1 MGKNRSMFQQFNNA
15 INSCF
20 TEGMDKH
27 ADKAFNLMATE
38 KIYSYSSMNNLKDF
52 AKNLSNYFK
61 ENYPDTKRIADIK
74 EEHLQNFLNYKNKEG
89 CSQNTLNLYKS
100 NLNKLEIV
108 VNKTY
113 SSVNW
118 DFKNTLETPA
128 SIKVYDS
135 NRGVDSVIKRE
146 DYNKILE
153 YCRENRSTSG
163 DAILLQNGLGIRVE
177 ELAQLKVNNIDLDN
191 NKIIL
196 DNTKGGKVLVREMT
210 SEVRKIIIERVNNT
224 INNKII
230 DIKSD
235 SINAQLRRMEDKL
248 GLTRHSIHDIRRL
261 IAQEK
266 FDTYREEGC
275 SKKEALEKTSKWL
288 NHVGPREK
296 MITKSYI
303 KIK

>member
-1 MGKNRSMFQQFNNA
+1 MGKNRSLFQQFNNA
-15 INSCF
+15 INNCF
-20 TEGMDKH
+20 KEGMDKH
-27 ADKAFNLMATE
+27 ADIINNPVITE
-38 KIYSYSSMNNLKDF
+38 KIYSYSELNNLKDF
-52 AKNLSNYFK
+52 SKNLSNYIK
-61 ENYPDTKRIADIK
+61 VNYHDIKRIADIK
-74 EEHLQNFLNYKNKEG
+74 EEHLQNFLNCKNKEG

-100 NLNKLEIV
+100 NFNKLEMV

-118 DFKNTLETPA
+118 NFKNTLETPA
-128 SIKVYDS
+128 SIKLYDS

-177 ELAQLKVNNIDLDN
+177 ELAQLKVHNIDLDN

-210 SEVRKIIIERVNNT
+210 TEVRKIMSERVNNT

-235 SINAQLRRMEDKL
+235 SINAQLRRIEDKL
-248 GLTRHSIHDIRRL
+248 GIDRYSVHDIRRL

-266 FDTYREEGC
+266 FDAYREEGC